1 MPNYLQGQDGEP
13 IREEI
18 SRLINIVQPVS
29 KITFKVET

>member
-18 SRLINIVQPVS
+18 SRSINIVQPVS